1 MNNVGSLIY
10 RLRAEHG
17 LSFKKLAE
25 KSGVAD
31 STILKWET
39 GESSPNID
47 KLQKVLNALG
57 YKLQIVRK

>member
-1 MNNVGSLIY
+1 MNSAGGLIR
-10 RLRAEHG
+10 RLRTDAG
-17 LSFKKLAE
+17 LSFKALAE
-25 KSGVAD
+25 KSGVSD
-31 STILKWET
+31 SAILKWET

>member
-1 MNNVGSLIY
+1 MNNVGRLIY
-10 RLRAEHG
+10 MLRTEHC

-39 GESSPNID
+39 GESSPTID
-47 KLQKVLNALG
+47 ELQKVLNALG